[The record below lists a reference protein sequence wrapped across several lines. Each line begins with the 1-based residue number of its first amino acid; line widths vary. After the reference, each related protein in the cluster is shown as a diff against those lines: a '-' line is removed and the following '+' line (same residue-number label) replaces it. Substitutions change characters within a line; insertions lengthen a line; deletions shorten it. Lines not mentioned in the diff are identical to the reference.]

1 MKKKTAFLMLLLWAG
16 LTACDPEEKTQSLT
30 YQGFIENIWDF
41 ETYPDHFVYKG
52 NTPIIVD
59 FYAKWCGP
67 CRQLL
72 PIMEQ
77 MAVAYEGDLK
87 VYKVNVDEETRL
99 AHFFKV
105 EGLPVFFFFST
116 DGYSQRY
123 TGLPTEAE
131 LRQLIEKQIKK

>member
-1 MKKKTAFLMLLLWAG
+1 M
-16 LTACDPEEKTQSLT
+16 LT

>member
-1 MKKKTAFLMLLLWAG
+1 MLLLWAG

-116 DGYSQRY
+116 DGYFQRY

>member
-1 MKKKTAFLMLLLWAG
+1 MLLLWAG

>member
-1 MKKKTAFLMLLLWAG
+1 MKKRTAFLMLLLWTG
-16 LTACDPEEKTQSLT
+16 LTACNPGEKTQSLT

-41 ETYPDHFVYKG
+41 ETYPDHSVYKG

-87 VYKVNVDEETRL
+87 VYKVNVDEETQL

-116 DGYSQRY
+116 DGYFQRY